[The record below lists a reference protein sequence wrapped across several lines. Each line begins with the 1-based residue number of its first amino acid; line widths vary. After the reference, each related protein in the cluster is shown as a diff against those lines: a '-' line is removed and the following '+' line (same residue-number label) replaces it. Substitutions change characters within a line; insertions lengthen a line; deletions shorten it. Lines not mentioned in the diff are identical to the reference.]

1 MHPEIEVM
9 FDRAAPTPERGPDID
24 RIIAGGRRLHTLR
37 RVHRTAATLACVAMI
52 AVAAPAVLDRW
63 GDRATEPDRIAA
75 AAPREAAGPK
85 EPFRESTPSQG
96 PAYVDRV
103 RGEEKYLTGK
113 KEIVASGTVMDLPW
127 SLVEMRTTYAEGRGG
142 EPDLCTEFFLG
153 KDGIFG
159 GGGACAAPTRDG
171 SLVTLTGHYWGDVP
185 DLVAIVGSIAEPAVS
200 ARVELEDGRTR
211 PLEILPSSKDDN
223 VGWYVFFP
231 PPFERGRVVA
241 FDAAGN
247 EVGRRPICF
256 PLSPDG
262 SVKME
267 APQQGS
273 VTSCSQ

>member
-9 FDRAAPTPERGPDID
+9 FDQAAPAPERGPDID
-24 RIIAGGRRLHTLR
+24 RIVAGGRRLQKLR
-37 RVHRTAATLACVAMI
+37 RVRRTTVSLACVAI
-52 AVAAPAVLDRW
+52 VAVTAPAMLGAL
-63 GDRATEPDRIAA
+63 GDRATVPDPIAP

-113 KEIVASGTVMDLPW
+113 KEIVASGAVLDVPW
-127 SLVEMRTTYAEGRGG
+127 SLVEMRTTYEEGRGG

-153 KDGIFG
+153 AEGSFG

-211 PLEILPSSKDDN
+211 SLEILPSNKSDN
-223 VGWYVFFP
+223 VGWYLFFP
-231 PPFERGRVVA
+231 PPFETGRIVA

-247 EVGRRPICF
+247 EVGSRPICF

-267 APQQGS
+267 APDEGS